1 MTFET
6 AKRASEIL
14 IELDVLNSTLN
25 DMENAKSIQGTINT
39 ETGDLDFIWE
49 KGKSTE
55 KYFDYIESGLCSEID
70 SLEYELKNL

>member
-14 IELDVLNSTLN
+14 IKLDVLNSTLN
-25 DMENAKSIQGTINT
+25 DMENAESIQGTINT
-39 ETGDLDFIWE
+39 ETGNLDFIWA

-55 KYFDYIESGLCSEID
+55 KYFDYIESGLRSEID
-70 SLEYELKNL
+70 SLKYELKNL